1 MQHPSYQ
8 KVGFGICHKFFS
20 AYSYSGITIEANAHG
35 ELPLMLIPLH
45 GIRS

>member
-20 AYSYSGITIEANAHG
+20 EYSYSGITIEAKAR

-45 GIRS
+45 DIRI